1 MTFALFSSRLSSKM
15 TKETERLTYFVALTL
30 NLLAN
35 GFLLKPIVLLRYKP
49 LELLTIKFLLTG
61 ELFP

>member
-1 MTFALFSSRLSSKM
+1 MTE
-15 TKETERLTYFVALTL
+15 ETERLTYFMALTL

-35 GFLLKPIVLLRYKP
+35 GFSLKPIVLLRYKP